1 MERSFIIVK
10 YCCSQRNATKLATTS
25 PTCKGQTLAGGGSKV
40 MDAWQ
45 RKALGAE
52 LFNLLRVFDALGP
65 IAVHSRDSRRRL
77 ELRRRSGVRSHS
89 IYESSR
95 HFDSRPLGAESS
107 WAVQGCTPLITPT
120 HIQRPTGGSARFSAS
135 NQTGA
140 VKNIVAIPRS
150 PRCSVC
156 FSDLFADRTV
166 RPRVT
171 SLGMQRLIAQTE
183 PCFASDAIDRP
194 HFFSASDG
202 VASNAFLF
210 SGVYRRVVVMS
221 LARWPSCR
229 RQF

>member
-120 HIQRPTGGSARFSAS
+120 HVQRPTGGSARFSAS

-156 FSDLFADRTV
+156 FSDLVRGPDGSAEGYKPWNAATDSANRTLLRV
-166 RPRVT
+166 RRYRPA
-171 SLGMQRLIAQTE
+171 SFLQRE
-183 PCFASDAIDRP
+183 
-194 HFFSASDG
+194 
-202 VASNAFLF
+202 
-210 SGVYRRVVVMS
+210 RR
-221 LARWPSCR
+221 R
-229 RQF
+229 RK